1 MLNVAG
7 ENVLGVELTASTQ
20 RKSYENIL
28 SFSVKD
34 ALKFEKLGFH

>member
-7 ENVLGVELTASTQ
+7 ENILGLELTASTQ
-20 RKSYENIL
+20 HKSYENIL

-34 ALKFEKLGFH
+34 ALKI